1 MAERSARQVAGRVVV
16 GSSVAAL
23 VAADALAASGESVR
37 VLAPEKSPGAGF
49 GSIRAGERVLE
60 LGVRLLELDYEG
72 APGSRASTPPLNDYV
87 PGPAG
92 HRPYAALVREFIEEL
107 VGPRLVLAARP
118 QMFYDG
124 SLVDDLYFTTDAT
137 ALRDALDYTTRAR
150 IRQEALYCAADAGSP
165 AGMLAPEHAVEFA
178 VSSLEEASLS
188 TQGLTFHSLFMEP
201 MAEKFVAGGSAGV
214 LASLRRKIWLPLFWP
229 QTLAEAAGVRPVRFV
244 PSRPFHTV
252 TGGGAGEIVTAL
264 VERLRARGVE
274 IERCAPLTRVTAVDA
289 GRVDLVFTDTD
300 NGAMGERTMRIETR
314 RPVLGLPAQQ
324 LFAAAGVDYQA
335 DQARTVICWLEV
347 ADRDVIELPSLVNVV
362 DADLPAIR
370 VSSGGL
376 ARPGHRLLTVE
387 LRHDLSEAEIPAAA
401 RRSVE
406 RLGLLRPGAEL
417 TEVRSAAVAS
427 FALPNKRNLRRFEL
441 AAAELADRQ
450 LDIEVVGS
458 GVGFGADALGEQ
470 IIQGLRAKE
479 VQDA

>member
-1 MAERSARQVAGRVVV
+1 MPSL
-16 GSSVAAL
+16 S
-23 VAADALAASGESVR
+23 
-37 VLAPEKSPGAGF
+37 
-49 GSIRAGERVLE
+49 
-60 LGVRLLELDYEG
+60 
-72 APGSRASTPPLNDYV
+72 DYV

-150 IRQEALYCAADAGSP
+150 IRQEALYCVAEAGSP
-165 AGMLAPEHAVEFA
+165 AGMLAPEHAAEFA
-178 VSSLEEASLS
+178 ASSLEQASLS
-188 TQGLTFHSLFMEP
+188 TQGVTFHSLFMEP

-229 QTLAEAAGVRPVRFV
+229 QTLAEAAGAQPVRFV

-252 TGGGAGEIVTAL
+252 SEGGAGEIVTAL
-264 VERLRARGVE
+264 VERLRSRGVE
-274 IERCAPLTRVTAVDA
+274 IERCAPLTRMAAADG
-289 GRVDLVFTDTD
+289 GRVELVFTDH
-300 NGAMGERTMRIETR
+300 GATGDRPLRIETR

-324 LFAAAGVDYQA
+324 LFAAAGVDYQV

-376 ARPGHRLLTVE
+376 ARRGHRLLTVE

-417 TEVRSAAVAS
+417 TEVRSAAVLS
-427 FALPNKRNLRRFEL
+427 FALPSLRNLRRFEL

-450 LDIEVVGS
+450 LDIEAVGS

-470 IIQGLRAKE
+470 IIQGLRVKE
-479 VQDA
+479 GQDA